1 LCGGKAKAGVEIKSS
16 FEERLVVVGSQ
27 GAEDLEDYLKKRHFL
42 QHAVRLRASRLLVM
56 ALWTALAFS
65 VVLVLVVALD
75 RPHQHLSTATQAAMF
90 DLQEDIRRS
99 MQSQP

>member
-1 LCGGKAKAGVEIKSS
+1 MSEQILGYLEQAGGVINLAAVAMGGYETGMSS
-16 FEERLVVVGSQ
+16 RRRLIVI
-27 GAEDLEDYLKKRHFL
+27 
-42 QHAVRLRASRLLVM
+42 